1 MEVVSIGYSFRY
13 DLLYFKSKQ
22 KNEENDSHKHII
34 MRDCPVFMW
43 RQ

>member
-13 DLLYFKSKQ
+13 DLLYFKSK

-34 MRDCPVFMW
+34 MRAYPVFMW